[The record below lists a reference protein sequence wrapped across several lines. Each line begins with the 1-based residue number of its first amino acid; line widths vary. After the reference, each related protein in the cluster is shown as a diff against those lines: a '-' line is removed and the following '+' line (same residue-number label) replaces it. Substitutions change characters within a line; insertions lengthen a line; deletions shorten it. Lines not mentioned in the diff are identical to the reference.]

1 VRGEARDALAS
12 ALDKGMDYTG
22 LRDFTPD
29 PKLFHY
35 LPPALAA
42 REQVV
47 PVILVGDTLKIASA
61 RPDPDLSL
69 VRTRFPYLQLAIVM
83 APITAIE
90 QALQRLPG
98 APANS

>member
-1 VRGEARDALAS
+1 
-12 ALDKGMDYTG
+12 MDYTG

-35 LPPALAA
+35 LPAALAA

-47 PVILVGDTLKIASA
+47 HVILVGDTLKVASA
-61 RPDPDLSL
+61 TPDPDLSL
-69 VRTRFPYLQLAIVM
+69 VRTRFPYLELAIVM
-83 APITAIE
+83 APITEIE

-98 APANS
+98 AHS

>member
-1 VRGEARDALAS
+1 VKGEAREALES
-12 ALDKGMDYTG
+12 ALRAGMDYTG

-35 LPPALAA
+35 LPAALAA

-47 PVILVGDTLKIASA
+47 PVILVGDTLKVASA
-61 RPDPDLSL
+61 TPDPDLTV
-69 VRTRFPYLQLAIVM
+69 VRTRFPYLHLAIVL
-83 APITAIE
+83 APISEIE

-98 APANS
+98 AHPAD